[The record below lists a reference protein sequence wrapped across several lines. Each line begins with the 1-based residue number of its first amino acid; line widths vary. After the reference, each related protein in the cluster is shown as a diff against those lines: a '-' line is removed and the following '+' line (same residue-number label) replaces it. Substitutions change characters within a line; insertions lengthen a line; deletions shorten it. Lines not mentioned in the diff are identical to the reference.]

1 MPYRSI
7 EDPVKLRRVI
17 EAILLLEAD
26 LDLPA
31 LLSHVIDEARSL
43 TDARYGALGV
53 INEDATGLVE
63 FLTVGLDRDEEERIG
78 PRPTGRGVLG
88 LVIADPQPLRL
99 SFLGSHPEGLG
110 FPPNHPPMTS
120 FLGVPIKV
128 RNEVYGN
135 LYLTDKV
142 GSSEF
147 TLDDQALVEALALAA
162 GMAIETHR
170 LHQRVQQVA
179 VFEDRDRMARDLH
192 DTVIQ
197 RLYAIGLNLQSMAG
211 AAAAAEMTDRLVS
224 VIADIDGTIK
234 QVRSS
239 IYELGLD
246 GDDEGVRAS
255 LLKLVRELSP
265 VVGIDVHVTFD
276 GPVDSG
282 IPDNVV
288 EHLLATAREAVINV
302 GRHARATEASATLS
316 VVDGRCRLQVA
327 DNGRGVVEAGAS
339 EGGLGLINLRRRAE
353 KLQGW
358 LTIETPEEG
367 GTLLTWEV
375 PVGR

>member
-1 MPYRSI
+1 MSYRSI

-17 EAILLLEAD
+17 EAILHLEAD

-53 INEDATGLVE
+53 INEEGSGLVE
-63 FLTVGLDRDEEERIG
+63 FLTVGLDREEEERIG

-88 LVIADPQPLRL
+88 LVIADPRPVRL
-99 SFLGSHPEGLG
+99 SRLGSHSESLG

-142 GSSEF
+142 GSPEF

-162 GMAIETHR
+162 GMAIENHR

-179 VFEDRDRMARDLH
+179 VFDDRDRMARDLH

-197 RLYAIGLNLQSMAG
+197 RLYAIGLTLQSMAG
-211 AAAAAEMTDRLVS
+211 AAAAAEMADRLVS

-246 GDDEGVRAS
+246 GDDAGVRAS
-255 LLKLVRELSP
+255 LLKLVRELGP
-265 VVGIDVHVTFD
+265 VIGCEVHVSFD
-276 GPVDSG
+276 GPIDSG
-282 IPDNVV
+282 IPDKVV
-288 EHLLATAREAVINV
+288 EHLLATLREAMINV

-316 VVDGRCRLQVA
+316 VVDGMCRLQIA
-327 DNGRGVVEAGAS
+327 DNGRGLVEADAT
-339 EGGLGLINLRRRAE
+339 EGGLGLTNLRRRAE

-358 LTIETPEEG
+358 LTTETPEAG